1 MTQDKLEYQ
10 FKKAFLEQEEGKF
23 IDYLCEK
30 RTRSEVVAAIEKI
43 ALINLQIK
51 NCDDIIYTANIPECD
66 DPLFQELIS
75 KCKRLPMLRYLK
87 RYMNIFL
94 NIKAEDAHRLRQFLK
109 KNPSTKGSGVAR
121 EHLDAGIISRV
132 VYSLEHAL
140 NEL

>member
-10 FKKAFLEQEEGKF
+10 LKKAFLEQESEKY
-23 IDYLCEK
+23 IDYLCEP
-30 RTRSEVVAAIEKI
+30 RTRKEVYTAIEKI
-43 ALINLQIK
+43 ALLQLEIQ
-51 NCDDIIYTANIPECD
+51 NCDDIIYTANIPKFD
-66 DPLFQELIS
+66 DPLFQGLIS
-75 KCKRLPMLRYLK
+75 KCKRLQLRVFK
-87 RYMNIFL
+87 NYMNIFL

-109 KNPSTKGSGVAR
+109 KNPSTPAGSGIAR